1 MTNPPSF
8 RRAQG
13 LFQRV
18 GTFVVN
24 TRAVTLVVH
33 TPDGNASEVP
43 SETVKPMHI
52 VETSRNPMC
61 LDSVSK
67 PVPHSQTRRDSNPQP
82 GPC

>member
-24 TRAVTLVVH
+24 TRAVTLVIH
-33 TPDGNASEVP
+33 TPDGNASEVL
-43 SETVKPMHI
+43 SETVKSMHI
-52 VETSRNPMC
+52 VETSRNPMY
-61 LDSVSK
+61 LDSASK
-67 PVPHSQTRRDSNPQP
+67 PVPHS
-82 GPC
+82 